1 MYVCI
6 CNGITDRAIREAV
19 AAGVSSLTELE
30 RRTGCSG
37 ACGSCAELAEQ
48 VLHEALR
55 RRPFPL
61 PLVAAAA

>member
-6 CNGITDRAIREAV
+6 CNGVTDRQIRQ
-19 AAGVSSLTELE
+19 AAADGVSSLRELE

-48 VLHEALR
+48 VLHEAMG
-55 RRPFPL
+55 RRPFAL
-61 PLVAAAA
+61 PLVAAA